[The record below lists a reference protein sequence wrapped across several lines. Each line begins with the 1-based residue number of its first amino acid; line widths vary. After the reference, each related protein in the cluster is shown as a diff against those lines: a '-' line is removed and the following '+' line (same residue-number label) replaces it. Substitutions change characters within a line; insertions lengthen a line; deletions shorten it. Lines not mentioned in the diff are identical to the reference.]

1 MKTIKK
7 IALAALLAPMLM
19 VGAAYAAEPGFYV
32 GASGGQTTVDKQV
45 EAIGNAVIEGNNFKV
60 DDDDTAWKAYVGYNF
75 LPWLGVEGGY
85 GDFGSFSSK
94 DVGKI
99 DIKGWD
105 AFLVGTWPIGAVD
118 LFAKVGGIRKEEEFK
133 TTGYK
138 NTENDGKF
146 AYGVGI
152 AYNINH
158 WSLRAEAE
166 GFDDN
171 SIDDF
176 YYLSAGVVYR
186 FFDDKP
192 APVVAEPVAEVPVA
206 CADTD
211 NDGVCNTDDICMDTP
226 TGLRVDTVG
235 CSCDYTLAL
244 EFAFD
249 SAELSA
255 NDKARLDE
263 LVPVLTNPKDT
274 SIAGVIDGYT
284 DVTGRPEY
292 NMGLSERRAA
302 SVDNY
307 LHSKGVATGRFIP
320 HGYGETN
327 PVASNDTEE
336 GRAQNRRI
344 ELRRTDCG
352 AK

>member
-1 MKTIKK
+1 MKIVRKM
-7 IALAALLAPMLM
+7 ALAALLVPALT
-19 VGAAYAAEPGFYV
+19 VSTTFAAEPGFYL
-32 GASGGQTTVDKQV
+32 GASGGQTTVDKKV
-45 EAIGNAVIEGNNFKV
+45 DNLGNVIANGNNIKI
-60 DDDDTAWKAYVGYNF
+60 DDDDSGWKAYLGYQY
-75 LPWLGVEGGY
+75 LPWLGFEAGY
-85 GDFGSFSSK
+85 NDFGSFSQRN
-94 DVGKI
+94 VGKI
-99 DIKGWD
+99 DLKGWD
-105 AFLVGTWPIGAVD
+105 AFLVGTLPIGAVD
-118 LFAKVGGIRKEEEFK
+118 LFAKIGGIRLEEEFK
-133 TTGYK
+133 TSGYK
-138 NTENDGKF
+138 NSESDGKF

-152 AYNINH
+152 AYNIGH

-176 YYLSAGVVYR
+176 YFLSAGVTYR

-192 APVVAEPVAEVPVA
+192 APVVAESAPEA
-206 CADTD
+206 CADAD
-211 NDGVCNTDDICMDTP
+211 NDGVCDTDDICMDTP
-226 TGLRVDTVG
+226 TGKRVDTVG

-263 LVPVLTNPKDT
+263 LVPVLTNPRDT

>member
-1 MKTIKK
+1 MKIIRK
-7 IALAALLAPMLM
+7 ITLAALLVPGLM
-19 VGAAYAAEPGFYV
+19 VGTTFAAEPGFYL
-32 GASGGQTTVDKQV
+32 GASGGQTSVDKTS
-45 EAIGNAVIEGNNFKV
+45 EAIGNAIIEGNNFKV
-60 DDDDTAWKAYVGYNF
+60 DDDDTAWKAYVGYQY
-75 LPWLGVEGGY
+75 LPWLGFEAGY

-94 DVGKI
+94 NVGKI

-152 AYNINH
+152 AYNIGH

-171 SIDDF
+171 AIDDF
-176 YYLSAGVVYR
+176 YFLSAGVVYR

-192 APVVAEPVAEVPVA
+192 APVVAESAPEA
-206 CADTD
+206 CADAD

-226 TGLRVDTVG
+226 TGKRVDTVG

-263 LVPVLTNPKDT
+263 LVPVLTNPRDT